1 MSCQSCKRTCTASR
15 SGEEST
21 IVIVPP
27 ERRILVRLNG
37 LAGKPLQ
44 RAWLGNHHASAP
56 FNVSKR
62 PLWGKMTKRHLT
74 DEALMLA
81 YQGGS
86 TEAFEELFARYRT
99 RLFNYFRRSLGD
111 PAQAEDLSQTLFLRV
126 HRARGTYQPAAAFS
140 TWIYTIARNLVR
152 DALDKE
158 GAEAAR
164 RDTTR
169 QVWRETTEEPM
180 SLDERIG
187 SEYFS
192 PETLRQHKDIAARLQ
207 QALLSLPLEQREVIL
222 LSKYEGL
229 RFAEIAAILGCCVP
243 AAKVR
248 AFRALKALR
257 AALGDVK
264 DLC

>member
-1 MSCQSCKRTCTASR
+1 
-15 SGEEST
+15 
-21 IVIVPP
+21 
-27 ERRILVRLNG
+27 
-37 LAGKPLQ
+37 
-44 RAWLGNHHASAP
+44 
-56 FNVSKR
+56 
-62 PLWGKMTKRHLT
+62 MTEQHLT

-99 RLFNYFRRSLGD
+99 RLFTYLRRSLGD
-111 PAQAEDLSQTLFLRV
+111 PVQAEDLLQTLFLRV

-140 TWIYTIARNLVR
+140 TWIYTIARHLVR
-152 DALDKE
+152 DARDKE
-158 GAEAAR
+158 RAEAAR

-169 QVWRETTEEPM
+169 QSWRETNEEPV
-180 SLDERIG
+180 SLNERIG
-187 SEYFS
+187 SEHLA
-192 PETLRQHKDIAARLQ
+192 PETLRQRKDIATRLQ
-207 QALLSLPLEQREVIL
+207 QALLSLSLEQREVIL

-229 RFAEIAAILGCCVP
+229 HFSEIAAILGCSVP

-257 AALGDVK
+257 AALGERK